1 MGMPEET
8 SKKFYSTMA
17 TMKECVPA
25 GVMGQPQDIAEVIA
39 FLADRKTSSYIIGHQ
54 LVVDGGSSLIMGLHC
69 QDFAKLLH

>member
-1 MGMPEET
+1 MGMPDEV

-25 GVMGQPQDIAEVIA
+25 GFMGQPNDIAEAIA

-69 QDFAKLLH
+69 QDFSKLLH